1 MLPTPGD
8 VHVNAPLT
16 GMSLL
21 MAQSMA
27 DFVADRAAPN
37 IPSDKQSNVFYKF
50 TKDYWFRDS
59 LVKRGPGAAAEELG
73 YGVATDSF
81 FCDVWAGKK
90 PIADQVRSNEDMP
103 LNSDRNAV
111 QFVTQLER
119 IRREKSFA
127 SAFLTTGVWTTDLAG
142 GNGSGDFEEW
152 NDYTNSTPFINVS
165 SWKTTVQL
173 LTGFRPNKLILGQQV
188 WDQLRNHPD
197 MIDRIKAG
205 GAPGA
210 PVPTLVTPM
219 AAAQALELDEL
230 LIMSAVENTAKEG
243 AAFSGSYISGKKG
256 LLFYQPPNPGVEVA
270 AAMYTFTWSQYA
282 GNANG
287 TRIKKYREEARASDM
302 VEIESAFTHKAVGA
316 DLGLY
321 LATMVA

>member
-142 GNGSGDFEEW
+142 GNGSIL
-152 NDYTNSTPFINVS
+152 S
-165 SWKTTVQL
+165 KT
-173 LTGFRPNKLILGQQV
+173 GIF
-188 WDQLRNHPD
+188 
-197 MIDRIKAG
+197 
-205 GAPGA
+205 PGC
-210 PVPTLVTPM
+210 
-219 AAAQALELDEL
+219 Q
-230 LIMSAVENTAKEG
+230 
-243 AAFSGSYISGKKG
+243 
-256 LLFYQPPNPGVEVA
+256 PGV
-270 AAMYTFTWSQYA
+270 
-282 GNANG
+282 
-287 TRIKKYREEARASDM
+287 
-302 VEIESAFTHKAVGA
+302 
-316 DLGLY
+316 
-321 LATMVA
+321 